1 MSLVTKLRNTQRN
14 AVQVISRP
22 GEIYLV
28 ADYAPGNLFT
38 ITGGPIWIIGLFA
51 HVTVLAE
58 NSGFTGAI
66 TISGVNAQNA
76 AVVLDST
83 LNDIIM
89 WPIEATGGSVIIP
102 NVAANPMPTLGAGGN
117 NFTAGQIA
125 QAGNIALTINGD
137 LVSTLVFYVVFKRL
151 SPDSDIVIA

>member
-1 MSLVTKLRNTQRN
+1 MSLSSTIKRLSLDVMEV
-14 AVQVISRP
+14 AIRP

-28 ADYAPGNLFT
+28 ANYAPGNLFT
-38 ITGGPIWIIGLFA
+38 IVNGPVWVKGLFA

-66 TISGVNAQNA
+66 TVNGVNAQNA

-89 WPIEATGGSVIIP
+89 WPLEATGGSVIIP

-117 NFTAGQIA
+117 NFSGGQVSGP
-125 QAGNIALTINGD
+125 GNIALTINGN
-137 LVSTLVFYVVFKRL
+137 LVSTLVFYLVYYRL
-151 SPDSDIVIA
+151 SPTADIIVA

>member
-1 MSLVTKLRNTQRN
+1 MGLNTVIKRISLDIM
-14 AVQVISRP
+14 QVAIRP

-38 ITGGPIWIIGLFA
+38 VVGGPVWIKGLFA

-66 TISGVNAQNA
+66 TINGVNAQNA
-76 AVVLDST
+76 PVVLDSS

-89 WPIEATGGSVIIP
+89 WPLEAAGGAVIIP
-102 NVAANPMPTLGAGGN
+102 NVAINPMPTLAAALLGN
-117 NFTAGQIA
+117 TGQVTGP
-125 QAGNIALTINGD
+125 GNIALTINGN
-137 LVSTLVFYVVFKRL
+137 LVSTLVFYVVYYRL
-151 SPDSDIVIA
+151 HPDSEIVVA